1 MEGPARPESRRLLHK
16 MERELEKYIERL
28 GRRGVPSL
36 RESTGEL
43 ALADNHPADLASETL
58 ERGKDLGAACDLRR
72 RVRALQAALDRLR
85 EGRYGRCAVCGRAIE
100 PERLEL
106 VPEAPTC
113 AGCARGETVG
123 RPVEEEVLP
132 CSFGGKEAWDQV
144 ARYGTSDSPQDDP
157 PVGDGPTGEG
167 KA

>member
-16 MERELEKYIERL
+16 MERELEKCIESL
-28 GRRGVPSL
+28 ERRTVASL

-43 ALADNHPADLASETL
+43 ALADNHPADLASETF
-58 ERGKDLGAACDLRR
+58 ERSKDLGAARDLRR
-72 RVRALQAALDRLR
+72 RIRALQAGLARLG
-85 EGRYGRCAVCGRAIE
+85 EGRYGRCEVCGRAIE

-106 VPEAPTC
+106 VPEASSC
-113 AGCARGETVG
+113 AGCAR
-123 RPVEEEVLP
+123 EEPTGFAAEEPLP
-132 CSFGGKEAWDQV
+132 CSFHGKDAWAQV

-167 KA
+167 KV